1 MARRK
6 ARSVDSHVPAW
17 SHIGS
22 RTQHYFRMGEPPSY
36 PLFPY
41 RHVRPSLL
49 LEVYRW
55 AVVSGDMVE
64 YHREC
69 SERNCDCDCDFTKK
83 YQIVRRFLQHVRW
96 GSQLEILGVFDGVDS
111 EGLPLASPTAM
122 TGMIWARHYFETGW
136 IPVKYLLPMDIVVD
150 DNVIAERILRASR
163 VPMAVRLD
171 ALPFSPPIVPD
182 GSRRNNIHPKD
193 HELWET
199 DSLGNFLF
207 DIDEGPD
214 ADFLC

>member
-1 MARRK
+1 
-6 ARSVDSHVPAW
+6 
-17 SHIGS
+17 
-22 RTQHYFRMGEPPSY
+22 MGEPPSY
-36 PLFPY
+36 PLFRY
-41 RHVRPSLL
+41 HHVRPSLL
-49 LEVYRW
+49 FEVYRW

-69 SERNCDCDCDFTKK
+69 SERNCDCDCEFTKK

-111 EGLPLASPTAM
+111 EGLPLESPTAM

-150 DNVIAERILRASR
+150 DNVIAERILRAGR

-171 ALPFSPPIVPD
+171 ALPFSPSFSPPVCRHNVVPEE
-182 GSRRNNIHPKD
+182 P
-193 HELWET
+193 ELWET
-199 DSLGNFLF
+199 DSFGDFLVDDGTDSLGNRVF
-207 DIDEGPD
+207 DINEGPP
-214 ADFLC
+214 ADYHC